1 MRILLKNGRVVSPLN
16 KINGTFDIL
25 IEDGEIKEIAKKID
39 CEDCKV
45 YDLTRMVVVPG
56 LIDMHV
62 HFREPGREDAEDIK
76 SGAEAAA
83 RGGFVAVA
91 MMPNTEP
98 PVDDPLRVRYVVEEG
113 RNSRVFV
120 FPVGAFTKGRK
131 GKELTEMALMAEEG
145 AVGFSD
151 DGSPVSDPL
160 ILRRGFE
167 YLLSLDIPYLDHAE
181 DKKLSQ
187 EGLANESSFT
197 AKLGLRGMPW
207 VSEAVGVAR
216 DLLIAE
222 FTGAKIHI
230 QHVSTR
236 RALEII
242 EDAKARG
249 VRVTCEV
256 TPHHLILDETVLDS
270 YNTNYKMNPPLRS
283 PEDREALLNSIKSG
297 LIDVIASD
305 HAPHTEDDKNVE
317 FDAAPFGVIGLETT
331 VSLIWDKLVSKKI
344 ISVKRFVELLS
355 VNPAKVLN
363 LKGFGRIERGFSANI
378 TVINPNKEIVVRAE
392 EFASKSKN
400 TPFEGWKL
408 KGAPVLTIIEGE
420 VAFEAL

>member
-1 MRILLKNGRVVSPLN
+1 MKILLKNGKVVSPLN
-16 KINGTFDIL
+16 KINGTFDVL
-25 IEDGEIKEIAKKID
+25 IEDGEVKEIAKKIE
-39 CEDCKV
+39 CEDCKT

-91 MMPNTEP
+91 MMPNTDP
-98 PVDDPLRVRYVVEEG
+98 PVDDPLRVRYVVEKG
-113 RNSRVFV
+113 KSSKVFV
-120 FPVGAFTKGRK
+120 FPIGAFTKRRE
-131 GKELTEMALMAEEG
+131 GKELTEMVLMAEEG

-167 YLLSLDIPYLDHAE
+167 YLLSLDLPYLDHAE
-181 DKKLSQ
+181 DVRLSQ
-187 EGLANESSFT
+187 DGLANESAFT
-197 AKLGLRGMPW
+197 AKLGLRGIPW
-207 VSEAVGVAR
+207 ISEAAAIAR

-222 FTGAKIHI
+222 FTGGRIHI

-242 EDAKARG
+242 EEARTKG

-270 YNTNYKMNPPLRS
+270 YNTNFKMNPPLRS
-283 PEDREALLNSIKSG
+283 PADRDALVRGIKSG
-297 LIDVIASD
+297 LIDAIASD

-317 FDAAPFGVIGLETT
+317 FNAAPFGVIGLETT
-331 VSLIWDKLVSKKI
+331 VPLIWDRFVSKKE
-344 ISVKRFVELLS
+344 ISVRKFVELLS
-355 VNPAKVLN
+355 VNPAKILN
-363 LKGFGRIERGFSANI
+363 LKGFGKIDKGLSANI
-378 TVINPNKEIVVRAE
+378 TVINPNKEIIIKGE
-392 EFASKSKN
+392 KFASKSKN

-408 KGAPVLTIIEGE
+408 KGAPVLTIVEGE
-420 VAFEAL
+420 VVFEAL